1 MRSGHLRSLGAVA
14 LSFAIASCAG
24 VNMKPS
30 GKDGGPGTG
39 GIGNTDGP
47 PRLDIM
53 TIEVGDL
60 TKCGN
65 GKLDPGEQCDDMNT
79 MPGDG
84 CSKICQIPAGWT
96 CTGEPSKCNMDGI
109 CGDGILGLGEECDDG
124 VNNGGYGQCG
134 SGCKLGAYCG
144 DGIVQPGEE
153 DCDDGVN
160 DGHPCPS
167 GCRNLTP

>member
-96 CTGEPSKCNMDGI
+96 CTGEPSVCLHT
-109 CGDGILGLGEECDDG
+109 CGNGTITGAERCDDG
-124 VNNGGYGQCG
+124 GQ
-134 SGCKLGAYCG
+134 SSG
-144 DGIVQPGEE
+144 DGP
-153 DCDDGVN
+153 
-160 DGHPCPS
+160 P
-167 GCRNLTP
+167 T